1 LVIGLR
7 VAEVLEAKVALR
19 AVAKYAADR
28 AHWPLALPAAL
39 DSHCG
44 TLASVIVVKGLRA
57 AGSAEQGNN
66 QDLVAVLLVVHWVA

>member
-1 LVIGLR
+1 MS
-7 VAEVLEAKVALR
+7 VLAAVVLQIKVALR
-19 AVAKYAADR
+19 TVAQDPANR
-28 AHWPLALPAAL
+28 ANWSSALPAAL
-39 DSHCG
+39 DSNCG